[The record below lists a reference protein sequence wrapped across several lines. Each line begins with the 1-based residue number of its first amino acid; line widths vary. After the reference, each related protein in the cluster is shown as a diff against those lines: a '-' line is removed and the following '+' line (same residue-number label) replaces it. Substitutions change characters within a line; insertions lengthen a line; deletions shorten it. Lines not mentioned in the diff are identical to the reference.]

1 MRALV
6 LFKGTG
12 SIDEA
17 LMAAGYEILSL
28 DIDPK
33 CDATWTADILEWD
46 CPLEPGSVD
55 YVWASPLCTEYSR
68 ALTTRKRNLEYA
80 DSLVQRTLSIIE
92 FLRPRYW
99 TLENPGTG
107 LLKTRDFMK
116 GLPYQDV
123 CYCRYGYPYRKWT
136 RLWGNAPFVARPMCT
151 RKDPC
156 EQVSEGRHPSSAQR
170 GPSKGRPDKAYSQN
184 QLYSI
189 PPALC
194 QDIVSSLHL

>member
-92 FLRPRYW
+92 FLRPRCW

-107 LLKTRDFMK
+107 LLKTRDFI
-116 GLPYQDV
+116 V

-136 RLWGNAPFVARPMCT
+136 RLWGNAPFVARPMCS

-170 GPSKGRPDKAYSQN
+170 GPSKGRPDRAYSQN

-194 QDIVSSLHL
+194 QDIASSLHL